1 MKAFSFS
8 ERGWRRYD
16 TKKET
21 NMPMRMCERYDQT
34 TTSRKGWSI
43 VPSQMQKTTFHMIL
57 RFDVCFEAINYRY
70 DNWPSLHCYIH
81 VGPTIQWISL

>member
-1 MKAFSFS
+1 MEAFSFS

-21 NMPMRMCERYDQT
+21 INMPMRTCERYDQT

-43 VPSQMQKTTFHMIL
+43 VPSQMQKTTFHML
-57 RFDVCFEAINYRY
+57 EFEFCVLMYV
-70 DNWPSLHCYIH
+70 LKQL
-81 VGPTIQWISL
+81 TIVTTTDRPYTVTYM